1 MSKKQLI
8 ATIITALVAAVVVSV
23 ILKAIGLPKGDAH
36 PMITSAIASVAAVI
50 VGQKVK
56 ASEDQSDSDS

>member
-23 ILKAIGLPKGDAH
+23 ILKAIGLPEGDAH
-36 PMITSAIASVAAVI
+36 PMITSAIASAAAVI
-50 VGQKVK
+50 VGQKIK
-56 ASEDQSDSDS
+56 ASEDQSDSDT